1 MYNLSLQS
9 SYQRIPMVLEIE
21 KEEKIEELQKNFRL
35 LQAQNH
41 TLQENLEHSKED
53 RKLLHQ
59 QLHGYR
65 EREKLSLLREQRDF
79 QRIIKL
85 EEQMSRYI
93 TSVTETSNTQR
104 LPQENSERLL
114 TQDSTLPLFEGKFL
128 IHQGPEDDPSIEI
141 RFEDSE
147 LQELIDNFLTK
158 RNTELQDSSWNTR
171 EELSTARFTEKKDS
185 EEKDEYRP
193 NLEELMAQETLNEVL
208 HPSVD
213 TSSEESSEILD
224 ADATTIPPL
233 SLEEDME
240 EKTESPSMMPAD
252 DTIEETAI
260 EETVEPS
267 QTIDSLGETVVIEE
281 TSEQEEME
289 SSSVASQNIEV
300 ETQVGEALETTS
312 AVLEPSE
319 KEFADAQESL
329 VRESEQE
336 LSSEEKINQYFNAG
350 LEASKAQNYREAI
363 ENFLQVTQ
371 LLPEAAPSYL
381 NLAILHY
388 RLGSYLKSQEFAKT
402 ASRLGSESAKQLLE
416 KIDQELDQDS
426 DLLL

>member
-1 MYNLSLQS
+1 
-9 SYQRIPMVLEIE
+9 MVLEIE
-21 KEEKIEELQKNFRL
+21 KEEKIEQLQKNFRL

-41 TLQENLEHSKED
+41 TLQENLEHTKED

-79 QRIIKL
+79 QRITKL
-85 EEQMSRYI
+85 EEQMSRYMAPA
-93 TSVTETSNTQR
+93 SGETRNTQR
-104 LPQENSERLL
+104 VPQESSERLL
-114 TQDSTLPLFEGKFL
+114 TQDATLPLFEGKFL

-147 LQELIDNFLTK
+147 LQELIDEFLTK
-158 RNTELQDSSWNTR
+158 RNTDLQDSSWNTK
-171 EELSTARFTEKKDS
+171 EEIPTARLTEKTESVDQRES
-185 EEKDEYRP
+185 HS
-193 NLEELMAQETLNEVL
+193 NLEESMAQETLNEVF
-208 HPSVD
+208 HFDISA
-213 TSSEESSEILD
+213 EESSEIENVD
-224 ADATTIPPL
+224 AATMQSL
-233 SLEEDME
+233 SLEEGME
-240 EKTESPSMMPAD
+240 ERTESPSMMPAD
-252 DTIEETAI
+252 DTIEETTI
-260 EETVEPS
+260 EETVEPP
-267 QTIDSLGETVVIEE
+267 QTIDSVGETVVIEE
-281 TSEQEEME
+281 TSQQEEIE
-289 SSSVASQNIEV
+289 SNSVVNQEIAV
-300 ETQVGEALETTS
+300 EAQADEALETPAT
-312 AVLEPSE
+312 VLEPSE
-319 KEFADAQESL
+319 KEFADPQESL
-329 VRESEQE
+329 FREPEKE

-350 LEASKAQNYREAI
+350 LEASKAKNYGEAI

-402 ASRLGSESAKQLLE
+402 ASRLGSEPAKQLLE